1 MFASNLDTA
10 KIMLRFIAMDF
21 VVIYFSNVLLF
32 CVSKC
37 ESVILS
43 IMLFMDLIEILFK
56 KLNLYNFSMSYMN
69 RNFLQ

>member
-1 MFASNLDTA
+1 
-10 KIMLRFIAMDF
+10 MLRFIAMDF

-37 ESVILS
+37 ESVILFV
-43 IMLFMDLIEILFK
+43 MLFMDLIEILFK
-56 KLNLYNFSMSYMN
+56 KLNLYNFSMSYMS